1 MPDSDSNPQIQ
12 LEETIHTPDVG
23 FNRDPLFG
31 GEGFAMTAA
40 KHIALDAMMKL
51 LTRNCRFSDF
61 TRELLVILI
70 KVVQSEAGSILEV
83 DHANRSLFFRAV
95 VGQSSDRITQF
106 TVPLGQGIA
115 GYVAESLQPLVVSNI
130 KENRIHLKAI
140 ERAVG
145 FETRNLVAMPL
156 VVRGK
161 IYGVLELL
169 NRIGEPDYTTQD
181 LDLLTYLAET
191 ASRVL
196 EIRMMIAWSRQKVK
210 TPESNPSAAPASSDA
225 PELAVPPAPE
235 RPAEY
240 DPGTF
245 GSGIVRKK
253 PSGDEAA

>member
-1 MPDSDSNPQIQ
+1 MSEKDPDQPIL
-12 LEETIHTPDVG
+12 LEEPIHTPDVG
-23 FNRDPLFG
+23 FTRDSLFG

-40 KHIALDAMMKL
+40 KHVALEAMLKL

-61 TRELLVILI
+61 TRELLVIII

-83 DHANRSLFFRAV
+83 DHGNRSLFFRAV
-95 VGQSSDRITQF
+95 VGQSSDQITQF

-145 FETRNLVAMPL
+145 FETRNLVALPL

-181 LDLLTYLAET
+181 LDLLTYLSET

-196 EIRMMIAWSRQKVK
+196 EIRMMIAWSRQKSK
-210 TPESNPSAAPASSDA
+210 KAEIGAAAQSGSTNESDRPE
-225 PELAVPPAPE
+225 
-235 RPAEY
+235 EY

-245 GSGIVRKK
+245 GSGLIRR
-253 PSGDEAA
+253 PGTPQGSGGGEAA